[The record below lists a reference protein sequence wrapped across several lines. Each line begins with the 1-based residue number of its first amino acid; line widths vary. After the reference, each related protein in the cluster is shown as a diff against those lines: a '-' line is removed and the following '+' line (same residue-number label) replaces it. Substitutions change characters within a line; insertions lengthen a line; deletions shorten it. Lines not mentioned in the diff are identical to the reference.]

1 MPMSI
6 RIKRAYD
13 KPAAD
18 DGYRVLIDRLW
29 PRGVSIA
36 DLKVDSWLKQ
46 IAPSDELRKWFGH
59 DESKWDEFK
68 RRYWAELKSHTEE
81 LQELVQRTEAG
92 RVTLVYAAR
101 DTMHNNALALKE
113 YLETQWGTLPSSP

>member
-1 MPMSI
+1 MST

-13 KPAAD
+13 KPEAD

-68 RRYWAELKSHTEE
+68 RRYWAELRSHTEE

>member
-1 MPMSI
+1 MSI

-36 DLKVDSWLKQ
+36 DLQVDSWLKQ

-68 RRYWAELKSHTEE
+68 RRYWAELRSHTEE

-113 YLETQWGTLPSSP
+113 YLETQWGALPSSP

>member
-1 MPMSI
+1 MSI

-36 DLKVDSWLKQ
+36 DLQVDSWLKQ

-68 RRYWAELKSHTEE
+68 RRYWAELRSHTEE